1 MSKTLRHIFQELN
14 LIHLYEPF
22 EVERIEVDNFLCLSD
37 EEMERLGVS
46 ALGDRIRLRE
56 SVRFELGDKKT
67 DKKRTEPKESTTT
80 SSALFL
86 ERNRSILFGNSKGK
100 RRARRSL
107 QDTAPDPKKS
117 RSTTAGPKSWT
128 ANFFCLAD
136 KEAKTVP
143 SAAQREMLYKAG
155 LGAKKIKLLT
165 SDGEAEV
172 LSKLT
177 SDTQTEEGVHTIG
190 FPQLSTCGGFELLKC
205 NQNCRELSIIDCEW
219 SVPHLRSYLGNQT
232 KIYIRPVQNNLS
244 TEPIFKQQQCQ
255 SEEYCNICQKKVSI
269 RDLRSHIKRCGKEN
283 NSISLKSDTSDS
295 DELPDL
301 ARVRPNDNP
310 DNIVKID
317 VDVTKKEKDHICS
330 SIVSAHFSSGQQK
343 EESVESGIQQTVE
356 SDIQADVWVKEIE
369 TTLNAAT
376 CTCSFAT
383 SDIDN
388 TQDSPGAIVIT
399 HDQESFIDDNVK
411 DSGINSV
418 ISKAINYCFT
428 HDINDPTE
436 ILRYMQSVIVTGRK
450 LEAIDDAVLFLHSE
464 GATNFILVDRK
475 NVLETGFDEIRNIP
489 NEDLRK
495 TLEVQFYSEVYL
507 KLFYFHKFILLC
519 KIFC

>member
-1 MSKTLRHIFQELN
+1 M
-14 LIHLYEPF
+14 
-22 EVERIEVDNFLCLSD
+22 
-37 EEMERLGVS
+37 
-46 ALGDRIRLRE
+46 
-56 SVRFELGDKKT
+56 
-67 DKKRTEPKESTTT
+67 
-80 SSALFL
+80 
-86 ERNRSILFGNSKGK
+86 
-100 RRARRSL
+100 
-107 QDTAPDPKKS
+107 
-117 RSTTAGPKSWT
+117 
-128 ANFFCLAD
+128 
-136 KEAKTVP
+136 
-143 SAAQREMLYKAG
+143 
-155 LGAKKIKLLT
+155 
-165 SDGEAEV
+165 
-172 LSKLT
+172 
-177 SDTQTEEGVHTIG
+177 
-190 FPQLSTCGGFELLKC
+190 
-205 NQNCRELSIIDCEW
+205 
-219 SVPHLRSYLGNQT
+219 
-232 KIYIRPVQNNLS
+232 
-244 TEPIFKQQQCQ
+244 
-255 SEEYCNICQKKVSI
+255 
-269 RDLRSHIKRCGKEN
+269 
-283 NSISLKSDTSDS
+283 
-295 DELPDL
+295 
-301 ARVRPNDNP
+301 
-310 DNIVKID
+310 
-317 VDVTKKEKDHICS
+317 
-330 SIVSAHFSSGQQK
+330 
-343 EESVESGIQQTVE
+343 
-356 SDIQADVWVKEIE
+356 KEIE

-464 GATNFILVDRK
+464 GDTNFILVDRK

>member
-1 MSKTLRHIFQELN
+1 M
-14 LIHLYEPF
+14 
-22 EVERIEVDNFLCLSD
+22 
-37 EEMERLGVS
+37 
-46 ALGDRIRLRE
+46 
-56 SVRFELGDKKT
+56 
-67 DKKRTEPKESTTT
+67 
-80 SSALFL
+80 
-86 ERNRSILFGNSKGK
+86 
-100 RRARRSL
+100 
-107 QDTAPDPKKS
+107 
-117 RSTTAGPKSWT
+117 
-128 ANFFCLAD
+128 
-136 KEAKTVP
+136 
-143 SAAQREMLYKAG
+143 
-155 LGAKKIKLLT
+155 
-165 SDGEAEV
+165 
-172 LSKLT
+172 
-177 SDTQTEEGVHTIG
+177 
-190 FPQLSTCGGFELLKC
+190 
-205 NQNCRELSIIDCEW
+205 
-219 SVPHLRSYLGNQT
+219 
-232 KIYIRPVQNNLS
+232 
-244 TEPIFKQQQCQ
+244 
-255 SEEYCNICQKKVSI
+255 
-269 RDLRSHIKRCGKEN
+269 
-283 NSISLKSDTSDS
+283 
-295 DELPDL
+295 
-301 ARVRPNDNP
+301 
-310 DNIVKID
+310 
-317 VDVTKKEKDHICS
+317 
-330 SIVSAHFSSGQQK
+330 QQK

-450 LEAIDDAVLFLHSE
+450 LEATDDAILFLHSE
-464 GATNFILVDRK
+464 GANNFILVDRK